1 MTEEKKKRFS
11 RKDMVLV
18 IWFLIALIQVH
29 IAILLIFL
37 PIGNIKNLI
46 FWNGIV
52 MLVEGGLACWVLYSD
67 TDCY

>member
-1 MTEEKKKRFS
+1 MAEEKKKRFS
-11 RKDMVLV
+11 KKDVAT

-37 PIGNIKNLI
+37 PIGNIKDLL

-52 MLVEGGLACWVLYSD
+52 MLSEGALTACVLYSD
-67 TDCY
+67 TDC